1 MQKVEAFE
9 AVVQEF
15 KQMTYEDS
23 QNRSKLFKRF
33 EVLLLNYLDNGK
45 YYVERM
51 NRVSFSPY
59 DALNEFGSE
68 WYEEMEFNESEWKK
82 QWTIGYTEAL
92 NVMKDTIEEVK
103 LLDSIDNG
111 AMKEKPKKDCS
122 TVFIVHGHD
131 DASKYEVARF
141 VETIG
146 FRSTILHEQASSG
159 STIIEKIEQ
168 HTDVGFAIVLYTQ
181 CDVGAAKSDQDNLQP
196 RARQNVV
203 FEHGFLI
210 GKIGRKNVVALVK
223 GNVEKPNDISGVV
236 YISLDESQGWKLS
249 LVREMRASG
258 YDIDMNKVS

>member
-23 QNRSKLFKRF
+23 QNRSKLFRRF

-92 NVMKDTIEEVK
+92 NVMKDTIEEVE

-111 AMKEKPKKDCS
+111 AMKEKPEKDCS

>member
-1 MQKVEAFE
+1 
-9 AVVQEF
+9 
-15 KQMTYEDS
+15 
-23 QNRSKLFKRF
+23 
-33 EVLLLNYLDNGK
+33 
-45 YYVERM
+45 
-51 NRVSFSPY
+51 
-59 DALNEFGSE
+59 
-68 WYEEMEFNESEWKK
+68 MEFNESEWKK

-92 NVMKDTIEEVK
+92 NVMKDTIEEVE

-111 AMKEKPKKDCS
+111 AMKEKPEKDCS

>member
-92 NVMKDTIEEVK
+92 NVMKDTIEEVE

-111 AMKEKPKKDCS
+111 AMKEKPEKDCS

>member
-23 QNRSKLFKRF
+23 QNRSKLFRRF

-111 AMKEKPKKDCS
+111 AMKEKPEKDCS

>member
-111 AMKEKPKKDCS
+111 AMKEKPEKDCS

>member
-33 EVLLLNYLDNGK
+33 EVLLLKYLDNGK

-111 AMKEKPKKDCS
+111 AMKEKPEKDCS

>member
-23 QNRSKLFKRF
+23 QNRSKLFRRF

-92 NVMKDTIEEVK
+92 NVMKDTIEEVE

-111 AMKEKPKKDCS
+111 AMKEKPEKDCS

-210 GKIGRKNVVALVK
+210 GKIGRKNVVALLK